1 MRKPYKYLLLFA
13 LLVLVV
19 GLGMTGAQA
28 QSSLAQTVSRPNII
42 FLFTDDQD
50 PGSLSVMP
58 NVRNLLVSKGKT
70 FPNATFTQPQC
81 CPSRASMLRGQYPH
95 NTNILGNGGAAGG
108 EGKFRSL
115 GLDRSTYATW
125 LQAAGYKT
133 GYFGKY
139 MNNYNDL
146 YVPPGWARWVA
157 ADGEPG
163 TSHAPATMRI
173 SDNGKLVY
181 LGDRY
186 ETFDL
191 AMRTYSLNFLRNNV
205 GSQRPFF
212 MAVSF
217 SSPHT
222 EGETAKYEQRYAD
235 RFSTATWPRT
245 PNFNEQ
251 DRSDKPLWVRNL
263 PAVTQEKENEI
274 DQKYRARLRSLLTVD
289 NAVGNYVSALMG
301 AGELSN
307 TYIFYFTDNG
317 WHMGNH
323 ALLGTGKNTPYTED
337 VEFPLIVRGPQIAP
351 NTNDDRLVSNI
362 DVAPTFAKIANTSPT
377 SSVDGRSILPLLRG
391 QQVSW
396 RTALLVEGQ
405 GCIECGEAPIYKT
418 VRTNSFAYHF
428 YPGTEEEELY
438 DLLADPYQL
447 QSRHDDPAYEETKA
461 TMRSRLELL
470 KNCAGVTC
478 KAADGGG

>member
-1 MRKPYKYLLLFA
+1 MMRKPYKYLLWFA
-13 LLVLVV
+13 LLNLIV

-28 QSSLAQTVSRPNII
+28 HSSLAQTASRPNII

-58 NVRNLLVSKGKT
+58 NVQNLLVNKGKT
-70 FPNATFTQPQC
+70 FPNATFTQPLC
-81 CPSRASMLRGQYPH
+81 CPSRASMLTGQYPH
-95 NTNILGNGGAAGG
+95 NTGILDDGGVDGG
-108 EGKFRSL
+108 EGTFRRL
-115 GLDRSTYATW
+115 GRDRSTYATW

-139 MNNYNDL
+139 MNGYEDET

-157 ADGEPG
+157 AD
-163 TSHAPATMRI
+163 HAPATMRI
-173 SDNGKLVY
+173 SNNGKLVR

-191 AMRTYSLNFLRNNV
+191 AMKDYSLNFLKNNV
-205 GSQRPFF
+205 GSQQPFF

-222 EGETAKYEQRYAD
+222 EFGTAKYEQRYAD
-235 RFSTATWPRT
+235 RFSSARWPRT

-251 DRSDKPLWVRNL
+251 DRSDKPLWVRKL
-263 PAVTQEKENEI
+263 PAVTQDKAKEI

-289 NAVGNYVSALMG
+289 DTVGNYVSALVG

-323 ALLGTGKNTPYTED
+323 ALPMGKNTPYTED
-337 VEFPLIVRGPQIAP
+337 VESPLIVWGPQIAP
-351 NTNDDRLVSNI
+351 NTKDNRLVSNI
-362 DVAPTFAKIANTSPT
+362 DVAPTFAEIANTSPT

-391 QQVSW
+391 QEVPW

-405 GCIECGEAPIYKT
+405 GSQVPIYKA
-418 VRTNSFAYHF
+418 VRTNSFAYHY

-438 DLLADPYQL
+438 DLIADPYQL
-447 QSRHDDPAYEETKA
+447 QSRHDDPAYTETKA
-461 TMRSRLELL
+461 TLRSRLEML
-470 KNCAGVTC
+470 KDCAGVTC